1 MLFREYALKIIE
13 IAQLSN
19 KCKEELLNNV
29 FDIFVFNDNTII
41 INDTINL
48 AKLQKIVENVRKT
61 LLDLYLN
68 CERMHKEAIELFK
81 VIKEYLA
88 FSNNKNQISMLDN
101 LIQEEL
107 TKK

>member
-1 MLFREYALKIIE
+1 
-13 IAQLSN
+13 
-19 KCKEELLNNV
+19 
-29 FDIFVFNDNTII
+29 
-41 INDTINL
+41 
-48 AKLQKIVENVRKT
+48 
-61 LLDLYLN
+61 
-68 CERMHKEAIELFK
+68 MHKEAIELFK